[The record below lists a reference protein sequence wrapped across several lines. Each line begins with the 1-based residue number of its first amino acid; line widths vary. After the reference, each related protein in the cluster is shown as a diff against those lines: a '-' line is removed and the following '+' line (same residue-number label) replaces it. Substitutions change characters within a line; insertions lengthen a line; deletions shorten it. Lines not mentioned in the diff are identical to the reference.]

1 MGVLRVKHNLFGLLK
16 EKYNKIPIPAKASI
30 WFVVCSILQKGISLI
45 TIPIFTRIM
54 TTEQYGQYSTFIS
67 WYSIIIIFTSLN
79 LYYGV
84 YNNAMIKYKDHRDE
98 YTSSM
103 QGLTMLLTIIVY
115 IVYLLF
121 HRNINEFIDM
131 TTLLVSLM
139 FLKLLVA
146 PSMEFWLVRNRFE
159 YKYKMVVTITLAQTI
174 LGSVVGVIFVIISTD
189 KSLARIASL
198 VLIDS
203 FFCIVIALLQ
213 YKRGKILYNKE
224 YWKYAISFNLPLLP
238 HYLSGIIL
246 NQGDRVMIGYF
257 ENASAVAFYSVAYN
271 IAILINIIIQAI
283 NASMTPWMYGKLEER
298 KTKDI
303 RKVTNILCL
312 VMLFVILMLII
323 FAPEL
328 LKIIASKEYGEA
340 VYVIPPVAM
349 STFFTFM
356 YNIFAN
362 VEFFYEE
369 KKFVSIGSILA
380 AISNVILNAI
390 FIPIYGYYAAAYTTL
405 ICYIIYSLSHLFFS
419 RITIKKNI
427 GNTDIFDVK
436 GILIFSVVG
445 ICMTICSSLLYKYNI
460 LRLICVFIIFII
472 IFIFRNNILSYI
484 NKIKKIKR
492 S

>member
-174 LGSVVGVIFVIISTD
+174 LGSVVGVIFVII
-189 KSLARIASL
+189 
-198 VLIDS
+198 
-203 FFCIVIALLQ
+203 ALLQ
-213 YKRGKILYNKE
+213 YKRGKTLYNKE